1 MILKGK
7 KQKNYTKHGDQCNRS
22 NYQNGICICGTHLKS
37 EHINTLEHQ
46 KYQPPVSN
54 QGLIATYEMG
64 VKTEI
69 LGIDNDAKELLDEID
84 KYFNYH
90 DRKCEL
96 IDYLED
102 INKNKWI

>member
-1 MILKGK
+1 
-7 KQKNYTKHGDQCNRS
+7 
-22 NYQNGICICGTHLKS
+22 
-37 EHINTLEHQ
+37 
-46 KYQPPVSN
+46 
-54 QGLIATYEMG
+54 MG

-102 INKNKWI
+102 INKK

>member
-1 MILKGK
+1 
-7 KQKNYTKHGDQCNRS
+7 
-22 NYQNGICICGTHLKS
+22 
-37 EHINTLEHQ
+37 
-46 KYQPPVSN
+46 
-54 QGLIATYEMG
+54 MG

-69 LGIDNDAKELLDEID
+69 LGMIMMQKELLDEID

-102 INKNKWI
+102 INKKNKWI